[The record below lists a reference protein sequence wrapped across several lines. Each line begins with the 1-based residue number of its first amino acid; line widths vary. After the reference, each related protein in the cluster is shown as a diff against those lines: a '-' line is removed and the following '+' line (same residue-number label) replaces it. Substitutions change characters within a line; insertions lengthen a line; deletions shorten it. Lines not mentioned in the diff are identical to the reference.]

1 MYEQVGAIANRL
13 PSMDVKQY
21 LDMGDIP
28 VLAYIP
34 SDAAWRNLIL
44 REKMYFS
51 CQGCGHRPGRT
62 GSPDENRSAGRG
74 TLKAFDNKKN

>member
-28 VLAYIP
+28 GAGLHP
-34 SDAAWRNLIL
+34 SDAALAEFDL
-44 REKMYFS
+44 KEKMYFS
-51 CQGCGHRPGRT
+51 CQRM
-62 GSPDENRSAGRG
+62 AAIVRG
-74 TLKAFDNKKN
+74 ARKP